1 MTRKFNINLEDKV
14 FQQLTR
20 LCNNDENAIRD
31 YIVQVLKESLDG
43 NEDSSADKD
52 SLESYLN
59 KGQPGSRNYGVKG
72 QGW

>member
-14 FQQLTR
+14 FQQLTK
-20 LCNNDENAIRD
+20 LCNSDENAIRE
-31 YIVQVLKESLDG
+31 YIVQVLKESLDR